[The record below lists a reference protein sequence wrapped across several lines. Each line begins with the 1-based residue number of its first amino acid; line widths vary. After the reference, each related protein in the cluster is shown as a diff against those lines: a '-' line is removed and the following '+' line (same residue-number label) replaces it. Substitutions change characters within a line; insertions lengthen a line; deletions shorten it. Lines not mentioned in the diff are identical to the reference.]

1 MYSHSETP
9 QASKPLSLYL
19 EDSTV
24 YYQIGS
30 KEAPPAHSLHDPRLP
45 VGPEED
51 LPTPEN
57 FHLELVP
64 LSSCSEPE
72 PVVLRVPTILSKV
85 PNGEVNLLYCK
96 FTFTLHMLERPERP
110 HLNWMF
116 LTVLVINVSQLQE
129 GEGSCGNTEKMLSL
143 PELPGW
149 LTTPRKPLVPS

>member
-1 MYSHSETP
+1 MFLYSHSETP

-57 FHLELVP
+57 FHLELIP

-72 PVVLRVPTILSKV
+72 PVVLRIPTILSKV
-85 PNGEVNLLYCK
+85 PNGEVNLLNCK
-96 FTFTLHMLERPERP
+96 STFTLHMLERP

-116 LTVLVINVSQLQE
+116 LTVLIINIAQLQE
-129 GEGSCGNTEKMLSL
+129 GEGSCGNTELTVSFLSL
-143 PELPGW
+143 SY
-149 LTTPRKPLVPS
+149 LVG